1 MLAMP
6 LLLQIQFTTVS
17 YLWLF
22 ACLSLGLGYAA
33 ILYSFSKHLGKNLR
47 ISLFALRTLAI
58 AFIAFLLF
66 APLIKTITRSI
77 EKPLIIIAQDN
88 SASIRL
94 SEANGFNLQDY
105 KNQLK
110 KLEQDLSVEYEL
122 RTFNFDE
129 TVKDG
134 LDVNYN
140 GVLTNI
146 SSVFKMIDDRFSNR
160 NIGAVILGTDGI
172 YNRGSNP
179 QYESKNLKSPIYTIA
194 LGDTVARRDLLIANI
209 NYNNIVY
216 LNNEFQISVSVEAY
230 QAAGSS
236 TQLSVDLGSER
247 LISKSI
253 SINSNEFRQEILLN
267 LPAKAKGI
275 QSYKI
280 SLTPL
285 SNELSIINNTE
296 TIFVEVI
303 DGRKNVL
310 IVADSPHPDLSA
322 LRQAI
327 ESQKNYSVK
336 IDLAKEINKKDIEE
350 ADLLLLH
357 QIPSS
362 NYDGKEIFQ
371 NSSKK
376 PILYILGAQSNISAF
391 SSAQSLLTITPT
403 TKLQEAFANTK
414 SDFYAFTLSDSSKLK
429 INNFGPLLTP
439 FGNYGIEGSVN
450 ILMNQKI
457 GKVLTDRPLFMFG
470 EEDGHRIGILAG
482 EGIWRWRL
490 EDFRENSS
498 HVAFDE
504 LIQKSVQYL
513 ISTDDK
519 RKFRVYTAKNTFDEN
534 EHIVLNAE
542 LYNDSYELQNTPEV
556 NIVLKN
562 KEGKSYSFIFSRTS
576 NSYILD
582 AGVLPSGEYNYMA
595 NTALGKEKYEAQGYF
610 AITKQEIEYR
620 QSIANHQ
627 LLYVMALQNGGK
639 MIYPNQLRELPALI
653 KANDNV
659 KTISYEDSN
668 YRELIDLKS
677 VFFLI
682 LVLLSIEWISRKRS
696 GEV

>member
-1 MLAMP
+1 VLAMP
-6 LLLQIQFTTVS
+6 LLLQIQFNAVS
-17 YLWLF
+17 YLWLL

-33 ILYSFSKHLGKNLR
+33 ILYSSSVRLGKTLR
-47 ISLFALRTLAI
+47 SFLFILRTLVI

-66 APLIKTITRSI
+66 APLVKSVSRSI

-94 SEANGFNLQDY
+94 SEANGFNLQTY

-110 KLEQDLSVEYEL
+110 KLEQDLSSEYEL

-134 LDVNYN
+134 LDLEYN
-140 GVLTNI
+140 GVFTDI
-146 SSVFKMIDDRFSNR
+146 SSVFKLIDERFSNR
-160 NIGAVILGTDGI
+160 NIGALILGSDGI

-194 LGDTVARRDLLIANI
+194 LGDTIAKRDLLIANV
-209 NYNNIVY
+209 NYNNMVY
-216 LNNEFQISVSVEAY
+216 LDNEFQISVSVEAY
-230 QAAGSS
+230 QAAGSTS
-236 TQLSVDLGSER
+236 QLNVSSGSEQ
-247 LISKSI
+247 LITKTI
-253 SINSNEFRQEILLN
+253 SINSNEFRQTVLLN

-275 QSYKI
+275 QPYKI

-285 SNELSIINNTE
+285 SNELSLINNTE
-296 TIFVEVI
+296 MIFVEVI
-303 DGRKNVL
+303 DGQKNVL

-322 LRQAI
+322 IRQSI
-327 ESQKNYSVK
+327 ESNKNYSVK
-336 IDLAKEINKKDIEE
+336 INLAKEIHRKDIDE
-350 ADLLLLH
+350 AGLLILH
-357 QIPSS
+357 QIPSL
-362 NYDGKEIFQ
+362 NNNVKEITAT
-371 NSSKK
+371 K
-376 PILYILGAQSNISAF
+376 PILYILGAQSNVSAF
-391 SSAQSLLTITPT
+391 STAQNLLTISSTAKT
-403 TKLQEAFANTK
+403 QEAYSDFK
-414 SDFYAFTLSDSSKLK
+414 SDFYAFTISDSSRRK

-439 FGNYGIEGSVN
+439 FGNYGIKGSVN
-450 ILMNQKI
+450 ILMNQKL
-457 GKVLTDRPLFMFG
+457 GKLPTDKPLLLFG
-470 EEDGHRIGILAG
+470 EDNNRRIGVLSG

-498 HVAFDE
+498 HEALDE

-519 RKFRVYTAKNTFDEN
+519 RKFRVYPAKNTFDEN
-534 EHIVLNAE
+534 DHIILNAE

-582 AGVLPSGEYNYMA
+582 AGILPSGAYSYSA
-595 NTALGKEKYEAQGYF
+595 STLLGKEKYQAEGYF
-610 AITKQEIEYR
+610 AITKQETEYR

-627 LLYVMALQNGGK
+627 LLYMMALQHGGK
-639 MIYPNQLRELPALI
+639 MIYPNQLDDLPTLLRT
-653 KANDNV
+653 NETV

-668 YRELIDLKS
+668 YKELIDLK
-677 VFFLI
+677 VLFFLI
-682 LVLLSIEWISRKRS
+682 LGLLSIEWLSRKRS